1 MPKWL
6 YNDYILKFLTHNEEK
21 SKVADMY
28 IRISKSKIYKKQ
40 LMIVDLTLV
49 V

>member
-1 MPKWL
+1 MLKWL

-28 IRISKSKIYKKQ
+28 IRISKNKIYKK
-40 LMIVDLTLV
+40 
-49 V
+49 